1 MALYRYLLII
11 FLTGIT
17 TKIFAQARQDSITIA
32 IGPEYDEV
40 NKVHR
45 FFFGESYRKL
55 WSAPVKMRIFHLS
68 KEKGGLKV
76 TEKGGGMQ
84 TKSLRLEDA
93 TGQEWVIRTIQKYP
107 ERVLPPTLR
116 KTIAESIIKDQI
128 ADEHP
133 FSAVV
138 VAPLADALGVP
149 HANPEIVYVADDPA
163 FGQYRKDFI
172 NQVFLFEEREPLDA
186 KKTDNTDKVSE
197 KLREDNDNRV
207 NQVTVLRAR
216 LLDMLLGDWDRHSDQ
231 WRWEKKKTDKG
242 NVYEPIPRDRDQVF
256 YSSDGVIPW
265 LVSRYLL
272 MSKFQSYQD
281 HIRAISRWNL
291 NARNFDR
298 YFLNE
303 LHEKDWE
310 EQIAFVQNKLTDD
323 VLTAAV
329 KRMPDTIY
337 KLCGPDIVR
346 KLIHRKNILKEQAMT
361 YYRFLS
367 DKVEVLGTDKHE
379 SFDITN
385 KPDGSVKLVVN
396 KISKDGEKEQVIYDR
411 IFDPKI
417 TNEIR
422 LYGFADKD
430 VFAVHG
436 KERSPITIRMIGGDG
451 NDTFNID
458 SNVTGKG
465 NRYVYDRS
473 DEENKLPAK
482 NQVHLVTAADTIVN
496 QYKEK
501 NFEYDFLQPL
511 FLASYNKDYGLQLI
525 GKFVYQKH
533 GFRKEPYAFRQS
545 MTINYGLGVG
555 SLLINYDGEFKQ
567 AIGNNDLVLDV
578 LNKGPNYTSNFFGI
592 GNNTGFINSGAKKI
606 RYYRNVY
613 NYINADIR
621 LRHTYNNWTV
631 SAGVAGQY
639 YNGDEDGNNGRLL
652 NDYDAAHPDENVF
665 GQQTLAGLVAGIAFD
680 TRDKGLVP
688 HKGVLWKT
696 SLTGMKA
703 LNPNAHSYGQIV
715 SEFSFLLNPDDES
728 KLVFADRIGGGTT
741 LGNAA
746 YYQQLKL
753 GGSSNLRGFYT
764 WRFTGKSMAYNNFE
778 VRVKISDVASYLLP
792 GTLGMIGFH
801 DVGRVWTP
809 GEASNTWHN
818 GYGGGLYFEPGQ
830 LLLIQGVIGFSK
842 EGSYP
847 YVSAGFRF

>member
-1 MALYRYLLII
+1 MALYRYLLI
-11 FLTGIT
+11 FVLTGIT
-17 TKIFAQARQDSITIA
+17 FKVFAQAKQDSITIA
-32 IGPEYDEV
+32 IGPEYDEA

-55 WSAPVKMRIFHLS
+55 WSAPVKMRVFHLS
-68 KEKGGLKV
+68 KEKGGLKI

-138 VAPLADALGVP
+138 VPPLAEALGVP

-163 FGQYRKDFI
+163 FGQYRKDYT

-186 KKTDNTDKVSE
+186 KKTDNSEKTAE
-197 KLREDNDNRV
+197 KLREDNDNTV
-207 NQVTVLRAR
+207 NQKTVLKAR
-216 LLDMLLGDWDRHSDQ
+216 LLDMLLGDWDRHEDQ

-242 NVYEPIPRDRDQVF
+242 SIYEPIPRDRDQVF
-256 YSSDGVIPW
+256 YTTSGVLPW

-272 MSKFQSYQD
+272 MAKFQSYED
-281 HIRAISRWNL
+281 HIRSITRWNL

-303 LHEKDWE
+303 LNEKDWE
-310 EQIAFVQNKLTDD
+310 EQIAFVQSKLTDEL
-323 VLTAAV
+323 LTSAV

-337 KLCGPDIVR
+337 KLCGPDIVS
-346 KLIHRKNILKEQAMT
+346 KLIHRKNILKEQAMN

-367 DKVEVLGTDKHE
+367 SKVEILGTDKHE
-379 SFDITN
+379 NFDITN
-385 KPDGSVKLVVN
+385 QPDGSVKLIVN
-396 KISKDGEKEQVIYDR
+396 KINKEGEKERVIYAR
-411 IFDPKI
+411 TFDPKV

-430 VFAVHG
+430 AFAVHG
-436 KERSPITIRMIGGDG
+436 KDHSPITVRMIGGAD
-451 NDTFNID
+451 NDTFAID
-458 SNVTGKG
+458 SNITGKG

-473 DEENKLPAK
+473 DEKNKLPAK
-482 NQVHLVTAADTIVN
+482 NQAHLLTSTDSTVN
-496 QYKEK
+496 QYKKK
-501 NFEYDFLQPL
+501 NFAYDFLQPL
-511 FLASYNKDYGLQLI
+511 FLVSYNKDYGVQLI
-525 GKFVYQKH
+525 GKFVYQKQ

-545 MTINYGLGVG
+545 MTINYGLGVS
-555 SLLINYDGEFKQ
+555 SLLINYNGEFKES
-567 AIGNNDLVLDV
+567 IGNNDLLINVV
-578 LNKGPNYTSNFFGI
+578 NKGPNYTSNFFGI
-592 GNNTGFINSGAKKI
+592 GNNTEFVDEGHKKI
-606 RYYRNVY
+606 HYYRNVY

-621 LRHTYNNWTV
+621 LRHIYDNWTV
-631 SAGVAGQY
+631 SAGIAAQY
-639 YNGDEDGNNGRLL
+639 YNGDEDNNNGRLL
-652 NDYDAAHPDENVF
+652 NDYDAQHPDQNVF
-665 GQQTLAGLVAGIAFD
+665 GQQALAGLVSDITLD
-680 TRDKGLVP
+680 TRDKSLVP
-688 HKGVLWKT
+688 HSGILWKT
-696 SLTGMKA
+696 SLMGMKE
-703 LNPNAHSYGQIV
+703 LNVNAHSYGQIV
-715 SEFSFLLNPDDES
+715 SEFSFLLNPDNES

-741 LGNAA
+741 VGNAA

-753 GGSSNLRGFYT
+753 GGNANLRGYYT

-778 VRVKISDVASYLLP
+778 VRVKISDFASYLLP

-809 GEASNTWHN
+809 DEISSTWHN
-818 GYGGGLYFEPGQ
+818 GFGGGFYFEPGE
-830 LLLIQGVIGFSK
+830 LLLVQGVVGFSK
-842 EGSYP
+842 EGAYP